1 MKKAIIAIAVL
12 IVMIGA
18 FVFSYQYRNQKI
30 SQQTS
35 NISTTQPM
43 QHEDEAL
50 SVATTDTEK
59 TGLIA
64 EDKEN
69 DYQIYFDGKV
79 TTIVHGEYKKEF
91 LSWEFAVK
99 SETPTI
105 FCKDYNGDGE
115 KELAIRVI
123 NGVNESE
130 GGVREYT
137 YAIYLLKP
145 VTMSSGEKT
154 FDVAIASKDT
164 WKAPFDAAIKC
175 ELTQPKSC
183 KKFLQF
189 TMDDINESITYDE
202 QTGLTNNKHVNYALA
217 LSDNKKQYYTFDRWS
232 RGLGIYNID
241 EDGNISVDIQVL
253 VYYAENKSE
262 HYIGDIHCGID
273 IIDRKFSVVPNT
285 IVFNPLNEFQV
296 TDPRDVA
303 GSDWKCVIHNESAN
317 TNFKNTEID
326 WIEADFSL
334 SKTNAENK
342 QYFESLPSKIKCVD
356 SVEFTQDSLTLTAK
370 DGYTFSQRMAD
381 KGAYSV
387 ILNSDE
393 SDEVDISYTCSIKT
407 DANSSALTI
416 HFDKSYDKEDFDKVL
431 IKFGV

>member
-35 NISTTQPM
+35 NISITQPT
-43 QHEDEAL
+43 QNENETL
-50 SVATTDTEK
+50 SAAAETEK

-69 DYQIYFDGKV
+69 DYQLYFDGKIV
-79 TTIVHGEYKKEF
+79 TVVHNEYKKEF
-91 LSWEFAVK
+91 LSWEWAVK
-99 SETPTI
+99 TETPTI

-115 KELAIRVI
+115 TELAIKVI
-123 NGVNESE
+123 NGVNKSES
-130 GGVREYT
+130 GVSEYT

-154 FDVAIASKDT
+154 FNVVIASKDT

-175 ELTQPKSC
+175 ELTQLKSC

-202 QTGLTNNKHVNYALA
+202 QTGLTNNKHVNYAMA
-217 LSDNKKQYYTFDRWS
+217 LRDNKKQYYTFDRWS

-241 EDGNISVDIQVL
+241 EDGNISVNIQVL
-253 VYYAENKSE
+253 VYYEESKSE
-262 HYIGDIHCGID
+262 HYIGDIHCEIA
-273 IIDRKFSVVPNT
+273 IIDNKFSVAPNT
-285 IVFNPLNEFQV
+285 IVFNSLDEFNV
-296 TDPRDVA
+296 TDPRNVA
-303 GSDWKCVIHNESAN
+303 DSKWKCVINNASVN
-317 TNFKNTEID
+317 TNFKSTDID

-334 SKTNAENK
+334 SKTDAENR
-342 QYFESLPSKIKCVD
+342 QYFESMPSKIKCVD
-356 SVEFTQDSLTLTAK
+356 SIEFTQDSLILTAK

-387 ILNSDE
+387 ILNSGE
-393 SDEVDISYTCSIKT
+393 NDEVDISYTCSVKT
-407 DANSSALTI
+407 DTKASTLTI
-416 HFDKSYDKEDFDKVL
+416 NFDKSYDKEDFDKVL